1 MTRLQLDLQF
11 FSGEKTEKAT
21 PQKRQE
27 SRKKGEVAKS
37 QEVPSAFI
45 LFGAVLA
52 LYFLGEWYLERL
64 MNLFQFA
71 FQELFSSTLTVQN
84 IPELMN
90 ELILEVVLLAAPIFI
105 IAVVFGIG
113 GTFVQIG
120 FLFAPEA
127 VMAKLSRINP
137 LSGAKK
143 IFSLRALVELVKSIL
158 KVAVI
163 GSAAGLILWSNRDAL
178 MGLSH
183 LPIRQATA
191 VIGQLTFQLIV
202 TVSIILVVLAIADYM
217 YQKYEFEKQIR
228 MSKQDLKD
236 EYKKTE
242 GDPLIKSKIKEKQRQ
257 MSLNRMIQDLPRA
270 DVLITNPTHFAVALA
285 YDSETM
291 DAPTVIALGQDFQ
304 ALKLREKAK
313 EFRITIVEN
322 KPLARALYAQTEIG
336 DPVPEELFG
345 AVAEILAY
353 VYRINGKLKGGRSTS

>member
-45 LFGAVLA
+45 LFGSALA
-52 LYFLGEWYLERL
+52 LYFLGGWYLERL
-64 MNLFQFA
+64 LALFQFA
-71 FQELFSSTLTVQN
+71 YQDLLLTTLTVQN
-84 IPELMN
+84 LPELIN
-90 ELILEVVLLAAPIFI
+90 QLLLEMVILAAPLFVMAI
-105 IAVVFGIG
+105 VFGIG
-113 GTFVQIG
+113 GTFAQIG

-127 VMAKLSRINP
+127 VLAKLNRIDP
-137 LSGAKK
+137 ISGAKR
-143 IFSLRALVELVKSIL
+143 IFSMRALVELLKSIL
-158 KVAVI
+158 KVVVI
-163 GSAAGLILWSNRDAL
+163 GTAAGIILWTNRETL

-183 LPIRQATA
+183 LPIRQASA
-191 VIGQLTFQLIV
+191 VIGQLTFQLFV
-202 TVSIILVVLAIADYM
+202 TVALILVVLAVADFM

-257 MSLNRMIQDLPRA
+257 MSLNRMIQDLPNA

-285 YDSETM
+285 YDDSSME
-291 DAPTVIALGQDFQ
+291 APTVIAMGMDFQ

-313 EFRITIVEN
+313 EFRVTIVEN
-322 KPLARALYAQTEIG
+322 KPLARALYAQTDIG

-353 VYRINGKLKGGRSTS
+353 VYRVNGRLQGGGKTK

>member
-1 MTRLQLDLQF
+1 MTHLRLDLQYF
-11 FSGEKTEKAT
+11 AGEKTEKAT
-21 PQKRQE
+21 PQKRLE

-45 LFGAVLA
+45 LFGSALA
-52 LYFLGEWYLERL
+52 LYLLGGWYLERIL
-64 MNLFQFA
+64 ALFQFVY
-71 FQELFSSTLTVQN
+71 QDLLLTTITVQN
-84 IPELMN
+84 LPELVN
-90 ELILEVVLLAAPIFI
+90 QLLIEMVILATPLFVIAI
-105 IAVVFGIG
+105 IFGIG

-127 VMAKLSRINP
+127 VFAKLSRINP
-137 LSGAKK
+137 ISGAKR

-158 KVAVI
+158 KVVVI
-163 GSAAGLILWSNRDAL
+163 ATAAGIILWTNRDTL

-183 LPIRQATA
+183 LPIRQSTA
-191 VIGQLTFQLIV
+191 AIGQLTFQLFV
-202 TVSIILVVLAIADYM
+202 TVAIILVVLAVADYM

-236 EYKKTE
+236 EFKKTE

-285 YDSETM
+285 YDDKTM
-291 DAPTVIALGQDFQ
+291 EAPTVIAMGMDFQ

-313 EFRITIVEN
+313 EFRVTIVEN
-322 KPLARALYAQTEIG
+322 KPLARALYDQTDIG

-353 VYRINGKLKGGRSTS
+353 VYRINGRLKGGN